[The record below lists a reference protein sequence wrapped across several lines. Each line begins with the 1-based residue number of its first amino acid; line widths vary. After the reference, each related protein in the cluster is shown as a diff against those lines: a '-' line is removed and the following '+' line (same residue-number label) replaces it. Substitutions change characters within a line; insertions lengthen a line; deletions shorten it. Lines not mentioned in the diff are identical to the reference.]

1 MKKNHTTKSPSSY
14 DFLIFGKSLFI
25 VSETESIF
33 KKKIRNKNMI
43 MITKMV
49 MIMII
54 KIAIIIIIMMRKRAI
69 MIWYVIKMS
78 ISDEPIRC
86 RKATQQKQK
95 YKTKQNKTI

>member
-1 MKKNHTTKSPSSY
+1 MKIRKKLNLMKKNHTTKSPSSY

-54 KIAIIIIIMMRKRAI
+54 KIPIIIIIMI
-69 MIWYVIKMS
+69 IIKF
-78 ISDEPIRC
+78 D
-86 RKATQQKQK
+86 
-95 YKTKQNKTI
+95 QNSRLRILC